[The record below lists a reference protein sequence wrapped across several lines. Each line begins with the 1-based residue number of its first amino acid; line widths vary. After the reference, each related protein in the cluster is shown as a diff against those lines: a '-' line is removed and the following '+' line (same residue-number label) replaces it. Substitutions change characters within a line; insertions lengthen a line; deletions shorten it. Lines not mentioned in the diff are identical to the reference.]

1 MSDDSRRA
9 HEDAHHGIPA
19 PRAAGRPGDVG
30 RGVRLAELFPEAC
43 FYAGDDIVA
52 TGFCD
57 QAARCR
63 PGDIFVARVVGGR
76 DGHDE
81 VERALAR
88 GAVGVVAD
96 RMVPTF
102 GTPLCVVDDTNQA
115 AARLAHALAGD
126 PSRGMKVIAITG
138 TSGKTTT
145 AWLAASVLA
154 EAGLRVGVLS
164 DLGCLAADDA
174 EPVAADLARPQVL
187 AGWMR
192 RLREDGCTHVVLEV
206 SSAML
211 AGQALAGVVCDT
223 VVVTNLAADHLDL
236 HGTARAYRAVTT
248 RILDTLPASGC
259 LVAGV
264 DDARVRR
271 LIERCSSGKHGELIT
286 AGLDPAAAVT
296 ATPVERSLFG
306 QTFLVTVPGQVMP
319 VAVSTPLAS
328 FARDVLLAVAVGLR
342 QRVPLERIAR
352 GIEAAGAVAGRV
364 ERIDRGQPH
373 AAFLDHPTSGH
384 GLAATLAG
392 LEHLGRGRLVVVA
405 EAGCAERLVADVHHG
420 RRGAR
425 AAARAAATF
434 SRRALRWADE
444 CLVVPRTL
452 LADAAEPVDL
462 LAYARLDRLLAGLT
476 ADDCLLVL
484 GAVNVGGRG
493 PTEPDGDGD
502 PLPLATVVDGWLRL
516 AHVPQPFASDRRAA

>member
-1 MSDDSRRA
+1 MSDDSFPV
-9 HEDAHHGIPA
+9 HDARDGAAKSRPA
-19 PRAAGRPGDVG
+19 CRGDAG
-30 RGVRLAELFPEAC
+30 RGVRLAELFPQAS
-43 FYAGDDIVA
+43 FYAGDDILAV
-52 TGFCD
+52 GYSD

-63 PGDIFVARVVGGR
+63 PGDVFVARLDGGH
-76 DGHDE
+76 DGHEDI
-81 VERALAR
+81 ERALAR
-88 GAVGVVAD
+88 GAIGVVAD

-102 GTPLCVVDDTNQA
+102 GTPLCVVDDTNWA

-126 PSRGMKVIAITG
+126 PSGGMKVIAITG

-187 AGWMR
+187 AGWLQ
-192 RLREDGCTHVVLEV
+192 RLRDDGCTHVVLEV

-211 AGQALAGVVCDT
+211 ATHALAGVVCDT
-223 VVVTNLAADHLDL
+223 VAVTNLAADHLDL
-236 HGTARAYRAVTT
+236 HGTARAYRAVTS
-248 RILDTLPASGC
+248 RILDVLSPSGC
-259 LVAGV
+259 LVAGT

-271 LIERCSSGKHGELIT
+271 LAERFPAGDRGELIT

-306 QTFLVTVPGQVMP
+306 QTFLVTVAGQVMP

-392 LEHLGRGRLVVVA
+392 LKHLTRGRLVVVA
-405 EAGCAERLVADVHHG
+405 EAGCAARLVADVHGG
-420 RRGAR
+420 RRGGR
-425 AAARAAATF
+425 ATDRAAATF
-434 SRRALRWADE
+434 SRRALRWADD

-452 LADAAEPVDL
+452 LDDGAQPVDL
-462 LAYARLDRLLAGLT
+462 LAYARLDRLLSGLT

-484 GAVNVGGRG
+484 GGVPVRGRG

-516 AHVPQPFASDRRAA
+516 AHVPPSYGANRHAA